1 MPCLSGQ
8 LELYSRLM
16 PLTASL
22 QLEIRQKERVSF
34 IYTLHGPLRL
44 NSVSWTQ
51 KYHPIPHWLGG
62 YKVEHCE
69 SKYLRF
75 HS

>member
-8 LELYSRLM
+8 LELYSRWV

-34 IYTLHGPLRL
+34 IYTLRGPLRL
-44 NSVSWTQ
+44 NSVS
-51 KYHPIPHWLGG
+51 
-62 YKVEHCE
+62 
-69 SKYLRF
+69 
-75 HS
+75 